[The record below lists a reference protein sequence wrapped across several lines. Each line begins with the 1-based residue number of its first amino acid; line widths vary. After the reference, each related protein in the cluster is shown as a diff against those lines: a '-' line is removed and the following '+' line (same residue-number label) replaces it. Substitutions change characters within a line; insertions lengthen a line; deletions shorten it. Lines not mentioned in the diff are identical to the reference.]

1 MPLPELDLDAEVAR
15 LKRRLERERAT
26 RREAEA
32 IAEKGLRDL
41 YDRQRE
47 LQLLARVA
55 AAANQGRSVDEVLEF
70 AMREISQFTAW
81 QVGHAL
87 VLANDGSLQSSR
99 VWYATEPAQ
108 TEQFRQ
114 ACFASRFVRGIG
126 LPGRVLETGK
136 PLWLTDVNDDTNFP
150 RLPVAKACGVQG
162 AFAFPVLAGA
172 EVVAVLEF
180 FSAEARA
187 PDAGLLDLMSQ
198 VGAQLGQIIQRQRSE
213 SRLRAQTAELEQAR
227 DDATAADRAKSAFL
241 ANMSHELRTPL
252 NAIIGFSEIM
262 REQVMGPIPERYRA
276 YAADINVSGIHLKN
290 ILNDI
295 LDLTKIEMG
304 AIDRL
309 REETVR
315 LCDLAEACRNII
327 TPLADKNGVSLSFNA
342 GEDLPALRA
351 DATRLKQIMLNLVS
365 NAVKFTE
372 SGGTVSV
379 GARLEHG
386 DCVITVADTGIGM
399 RPQDIEVALKP
410 FRQIDSALNR
420 RYEGTGLGLPLTKAM
435 VELHGG
441 TLVLE
446 SAVGEGTTVTVH
458 LPAARL
464 IRAA

>member
-1 MPLPELDLDAEVAR
+1 
-15 LKRRLERERAT
+15 
-26 RREAEA
+26 
-32 IAEKGLRDL
+32 
-41 YDRQRE
+41 
-47 LQLLARVA
+47 
-55 AAANQGRSVDEVLEF
+55 
-70 AMREISQFTAW
+70 MREISQFTAW

-87 VLANDGSLQSSR
+87 VLANDGTLQSSR
-99 VWYATEPAQ
+99 IWYATDPVQ
-108 TEQFRQ
+108 TDQFRQ
-114 ACFASRFVRGIG
+114 ASFTTRFTRGIG

-136 PLWLTDVNDDTNFP
+136 TLWLTDVNDDTNFP

-172 EVVAVLEF
+172 DVVAVLEF
-180 FSAEARA
+180 FSAEART

-262 REQVMGPIPERYRA
+262 REQVMGPIPERYRG
-276 YAADINVSGIHLKN
+276 YAADINSSGTHLKN

-295 LDLTKIEMG
+295 LDLTKIKMG
-304 AIDRL
+304 ALEL
-309 REETVR
+309 RDEIVN
-315 LCDLAEACRNII
+315 LPDLTEACRNII
-327 TPLADKNGVSLSFNA
+327 TPLADKSGVNLSFHA
-342 GEDLPALRA
+342 AKELPALRA
-351 DATRLKQIMLNLVS
+351 DATRLKKILLNLIS

-379 GARLEHG
+379 RARLDKG
-386 DCVITVADTGIGM
+386 DCVITVADTGVGM

-441 TLVLE
+441 KLVLE
-446 SAVGEGTTVTVH
+446 SEVGEGTTVTVH

-464 IRAA
+464 IKAA